1 MIQSTLTT
9 SYMFGHPE
17 EESQRLLQQSR
28 LYNPCTRRF
37 LELAGITAGMKVLD
51 MGSGA
56 GDVAFLAGEL
66 VGPRGMVVGV
76 EHDLT
81 LLETARARAC
91 AAGLTQVSFVV
102 GDLHNVALASDFDAV
117 IGRNILLYLTD
128 PVALL
133 RDSVQHLRP
142 GGIVAF
148 QEFDFSVI
156 ERLVAAEDAPAFS
169 QQLVRWMSEGFRRVG
184 TPVQMSTQLSA
195 AFVEAGLPSP
205 QMRLGCLVGTG
216 PDWAGYNLLAET
228 LCIILPR
235 LVEYGIVQA
244 GEVDIDMW
252 SERLRAEVSS
262 QRLFIA
268 SGILVGAWTRVGQI
282 VDLPLH
288 A

>member
-9 SYMFGHPE
+9 SYVFGHPE

-37 LELAGITAGMKVLD
+37 LEQAGITAGMKVLD

-76 EHDLT
+76 EHDLP

-91 AAGLTQVSFVV
+91 AAGMIQVSFVV

-133 RDSVQHLRP
+133 RVSVQ
-142 GGIVAF
+142 
-148 QEFDFSVI
+148 
-156 ERLVAAEDAPAFS
+156 
-169 QQLVRWMSEGFRRVG
+169 
-184 TPVQMSTQLSA
+184 
-195 AFVEAGLPSP
+195 
-205 QMRLGCLVGTG
+205 
-216 PDWAGYNLLAET
+216 
-228 LCIILPR
+228 
-235 LVEYGIVQA
+235 
-244 GEVDIDMW
+244 
-252 SERLRAEVSS
+252 
-262 QRLFIA
+262 
-268 SGILVGAWTRVGQI
+268 
-282 VDLPLH
+282 
-288 A
+288 

>member
-9 SYMFGHPE
+9 SYVFGHPE
-17 EESQRLLQQSR
+17 EESQRLLRQSR

-37 LELAGITAGMKVLD
+37 LEQVGITAGMKVLD
-51 MGSGA
+51 VGSGA
-56 GDVAFLAGEL
+56 GEVTFLAGEL

-81 LLETARARAC
+81 LLEIARTRAC
-91 AAGLTQVSFVV
+91 AAGLTQVSFVA

-117 IGRNILLYLTD
+117 IGRNILLYLMD

-133 RDSVQHLRP
+133 RVGIQHLRP

-148 QEFDFSVI
+148 HEFDFSVI
-156 ERLVAAEDAPAFS
+156 ERLVTAEGAPAFS
-169 QQLVRWMSEGFRRVG
+169 VQLVRWMSAGLRRVG
-184 TPVQMSTQLSA
+184 ASVQLGTQLCA
-195 AFVEAGLPSP
+195 AFVEAGLPFP
-205 QMRLGCLVGTG
+205 QMRLGSLVGTG
-216 PDWAGYNLLAET
+216 PDWAGDDVLAET

-244 GEVDIDMW
+244 GEVDIDLW
-252 SERLRAEVSS
+252 SERLRAEVSP

-282 VDLPLH
+282 VDIPIH